1 MYLYMESE
9 CLSMGKNKK
18 AIVVVSF
25 GTTYAEARKNC
36 IEAVENRIRQ
46 SFPEY
51 GVYRA
56 FTSKMVMKHL
66 AERDNILVDDLQTI
80 LANLQDAGYTEVI
93 IQTTHLTPG
102 EEYEK
107 KVLAVAEQYK
117 QAFPKIA
124 VGRPLLYFKG
134 DDGQPDDFA
143 LAADA
148 VKGQMPAQFGVSQ
161 AVVFMGHGSP
171 NQHNPAY
178 ELMQRCFDKA
188 HINALVG
195 VVEATDYPSFA
206 DVQILLA
213 ERRVKQIILMPLL
226 LVAGDHALNDM
237 AGLDKE
243 SWRNQLLEQGYEVK
257 IYLHGLGENTAIQDL
272 YVQHVQDAIKGLA

>member
-1 MYLYMESE
+1 ME
-9 CLSMGKNKK
+9 KNRK

-25 GTTYAEARKNC
+25 GTTYAKARKNC

-51 GVYRA
+51 VVYRA

-66 AERDNILVDDLQTI
+66 AEQDNILVDDLAAI
-80 LANLQDAGYTEVI
+80 LTKLKDAGYMEVI

-107 KVLAVAEQYK
+107 KVLSVARQYEQV
-117 QAFPKIA
+117 FPKFA

-148 VKGQMPAQFGVSQ
+148 LKEQMPAQFGTSQ

-178 ELMQRCFDKA
+178 ELMQRYFDKA
-188 HINALVG
+188 QMNALVG
-195 VVEATDYPSFA
+195 VVEESDFPSFA
-206 DVQILLA
+206 DVQLLLA

-243 SWRNQLLEQGYEVK
+243 SWRSQLLKQGYEVE
-257 IYLHGLGENTAIQDL
+257 IYLHGLGENTAIQNL
-272 YVQHVQDAIKGLA
+272 YVQHVQDAIKGLV